1 MNNFKEDL
9 QALFKKATIRPGTPH
24 SFIFYDVQIVNEA
37 MLVWINDMLASGF
50 IPDLFTKDETD
61 GICNSLRNEA
71 KSMGLSDA
79 PEVLLEY
86 FINKIRSN
94 LHTILCFSPVGDAF
108 RIRGRKFPGLVN
120 CNTLN

>member
-1 MNNFKEDL
+1 MVNFKEDL
-9 QALFKKATIRPGTPH
+9 QILFKKAAIRPGTPH
-24 SFIFYDVQIVNEA
+24 AFVFTDVQIVSEA
-37 MLVWINDMLASGF
+37 MLVYINDMLASGF
-50 IPDLFTKDETD
+50 IPDLFTKDEVD
-61 GICNSLRNEA
+61 GITNALRNEA
-71 KSMGLSDA
+71 KSMGIADSPDL
-79 PEVLLEY
+79 LLEY